1 MNHKIANSEHWTQI
15 DPYELLDVLI
25 DTDDMFCLLDQ
36 DFKILRCNNK
46 FKSYMVLYG
55 RAGYDEGCNFLEIFP
70 LDDRLYWEKV
80 LNKALTVK
88 SFTETY
94 TSEKLKGRY
103 FEIHFHR
110 MKLDDNKSGIVLRAR
125 DITEKKNIE
134 DKIIQSELFAQ
145 SILSTSPDAIVTT
158 ELDGSI
164 SYASNKFLSLLGIEK
179 VEDTFSKNIVDFIY
193 EQDKELFRENISV
206 AAAGSSIKSYLFRLK
221 DINGNPVYA
230 ESNIGVILNENKKPV
245 LILFIIRD
253 IQDRIEAELERE
265 KLLQDIA
272 YSRDQIEQEA
282 ARYVELNVQLAESE
296 KKLIELNSAKDKL
309 FSIIGH
315 DLKNPIFTILGFSQ
329 ILEEDYEEMTDEK
342 KLEYIK
348 TIYQTAASIQKLLE
362 NLLTW
367 SRAQTG
373 RLEVNLEPISIRNV
387 INETVD
393 IVATQ
398 AEKKNIEIIVN
409 LNSTLMVYADNN
421 LLETVVR
428 NLLTNAI
435 KFTNPGGRITVST
448 RDENGFVVVSVEDT
462 GIGLSEADKNKLFRI
477 DVNNAEIGHH
487 KEKGTGLGLILCKEF
502 CEKMGGSIWVES
514 TLGKGS
520 AFYFTVP
527 IFQYINK

>member
-1 MNHKIANSEHWTQI
+1 M
-15 DPYELLDVLI
+15 
-25 DTDDMFCLLDQ
+25 
-36 DFKILRCNNK
+36 
-46 FKSYMVLYG
+46 
-55 RAGYDEGCNFLEIFP
+55 
-70 LDDRLYWEKV
+70 
-80 LNKALTVK
+80 
-88 SFTETY
+88 
-94 TSEKLKGRY
+94 
-103 FEIHFHR
+103 
-110 MKLDDNKSGIVLRAR
+110 
-125 DITEKKNIE
+125 
-134 DKIIQSELFAQ
+134 
-145 SILSTSPDAIVTT
+145 
-158 ELDGSI
+158 
-164 SYASNKFLSLLGIEK
+164 
-179 VEDTFSKNIVDFIY
+179 
-193 EQDKELFRENISV
+193 
-206 AAAGSSIKSYLFRLK
+206 
-221 DINGNPVYA
+221 
-230 ESNIGVILNENKKPV
+230 
-245 LILFIIRD
+245 IRD

-393 IVATQ
+393 IVTTQ

-448 RDENGFVVVSVEDT
+448 RDENGFVAVSVEDT

-514 TLGKGS
+514 KLGKGS